1 MKCLSECKHST
12 EYCKAKIAQTHFLKF
27 TTMATGGNRKRQR
40 KEPRWYELCAK
51 GWMESDSE
59 TDDPQE
65 VRNCIHF
72 V

>member
-1 MKCLSECKHST
+1 
-12 EYCKAKIAQTHFLKF
+12 
-27 TTMATGGNRKRQR
+27 MATGGNRKRQR
-40 KEPRWYELCAK
+40 KEPGWYELCAK